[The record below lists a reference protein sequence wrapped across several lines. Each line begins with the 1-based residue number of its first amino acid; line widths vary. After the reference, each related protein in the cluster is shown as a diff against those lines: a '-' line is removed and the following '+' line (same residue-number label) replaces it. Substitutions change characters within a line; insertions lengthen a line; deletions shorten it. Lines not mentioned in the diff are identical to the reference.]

1 MGIEKQFEMLSQ
13 YNLWMNKNIFNICD
27 ALGDDVR
34 NQDMGA
40 FFGSIHKTLSHI
52 LYGDKAWIERLR
64 DNTYAPQ
71 DINKTL
77 FSNWDDLKRER
88 FRIDNEIDIW
98 VKSLNENTLN
108 QVHTYT
114 SNVDDKQRS
123 APYWSLVHHVFNH
136 QIHHRG
142 QITTLL
148 SQLGID
154 YGSTD
159 IPFMPELSR

>member
-64 DNTYAPQ
+64 DNTYTPR

-77 FSNWDDLKRER
+77 FSSWDDLKRER

-136 QIHHRG
+136 QTHHRG